1 MNKKISPTLI
11 GAFVVGALALVV
23 AAVLIL
29 GSGKLF
35 LHSRDFILY
44 FDGSVNGLRVGAAVK
59 FKGVEIGAVKSIL
72 LQLGSDLSVQRIP
85 VIVRVDAEK
94 ITKRGGEGAAI
105 TDPEVAKAL
114 IDQGLRGSLQLESI
128 VTGLLYVGLDFFPD
142 TPAHF
147 VQSAQN
153 VNRYQEI
160 PTIPSIFEKAQD
172 AAGRIVAKLEQI
184 DFQEL
189 IGSLESTSKGINAM
203 VNSPELKGSLQ
214 ALQKTM
220 PKIEEAIVT
229 VREMATGIDKNFKTL
244 SGDLQQTSNET
255 RAALK
260 QAGQT
265 MKEAEATLSNVK
277 VLIDPDSQ
285 TFYELTK
292 SLREVSSAARSL
304 RQLSTYLERN
314 PRALI
319 FGKPEAKEDR

>member
-1 MNKKISPTLI
+1 MNKKVSPTLI
-11 GAFVVGALALVV
+11 GVFVVGALALTV
-23 AAVLIL
+23 AVVLIL
-29 GSGKLF
+29 GSGRLF
-35 LHSRDFILY
+35 LHSRDFVLY

-85 VIVRVDAEK
+85 VIIRVDAEK
-94 ITKRGGEGAAI
+94 ITQRGGAGTSV
-105 TDPEVAKAL
+105 TDPEVGKAL
-114 IDQGLRGSLQLESI
+114 IDQGLRGQLQMESF
-128 VTGLLYVGLDFFPD
+128 VTGLLHVGLDFFPD
-142 TPAHF
+142 TPARF
-147 VQSAQN
+147 VQQPQN
-153 VNRYQEI
+153 QNQYQEI
-160 PTIPSIFEKAQD
+160 PTIPSIFEQAHD
-172 AAGRIVAKLEQI
+172 VVGRIITRLEEI

-189 IGSLESTSKGINAM
+189 IKSLEQTSKGINSM
-203 VNSPELKGSLQ
+203 VNSPELKSSLL
-214 ALQKTM
+214 AMQKAM

-229 VREMATGIDKNFKTL
+229 VRDVATAIDENFKGL
-244 SGDLQQTSNET
+244 SGDLKQTSNET

-260 QAGQT
+260 QAGET
-265 MKEAEATLSNVK
+265 MKEAESTLSNVR

-292 SLREVSSAARSL
+292 SLKEVSSAARSL

>member
-59 FKGVEIGAVKSIL
+59 FKGVEIGAVKNIL

-94 ITKRGGEGAAI
+94 ITKRGGEGTAI

-147 VQSAQN
+147 VQSAEN
-153 VNRYQEI
+153 YNRYQEI
-160 PTIPSIFEKAQD
+160 PTISSIFEKAQD

-260 QAGQT
+260 QAGET

-319 FGKPEAKEDR
+319 FGKPDAKKED

>member
-1 MNKKISPTLI
+1 MNKKVSPTMI
-11 GAFVVGALALVV
+11 GVFVVGALALVV

-35 LHSRDFILY
+35 LHSRDFVLY
-44 FDGSVNGLRVGAAVK
+44 FDGSVKN
-59 FKGVEIGAVKSIL
+59 IL
-72 LQLGSDLSVQRIP
+72 LQLGSDMSVQRIP
-85 VIVRVDAEK
+85 VIIRVDAEK
-94 ITKRGGEGAAI
+94 ITKRGGEGTAI
-105 TDPEVAKAL
+105 TDPDVGKAL
-114 IDQGLRGSLQLESI
+114 IDQGLRGQLQMESF
-128 VTGLLYVGLDFFPD
+128 VTGLLYIGLDFHPD

-147 VQSAQN
+147 VQAAQN
-153 VNRYQEI
+153 SNRYEEI
-160 PTIPSIFEKAQD
+160 PTISSIFEKAQD

-189 IGSLESTSKGINAM
+189 INSLENTAKGINAM
-203 VNSPELKGSLQ
+203 VNSPEIKTSLQ

-220 PKIEEAIVT
+220 PKVEEAIAT
-229 VREMATGIDKNFKTL
+229 VRDVVKTMDENFKDL
-244 SGDLQQTSNET
+244 SGDLKQTSNDT

-260 QAGQT
+260 QAGET
-265 MKEAEATLSNVK
+265 MKEAESTLSNVK

-304 RQLSTYLERN
+304 KQLSSYLERN

-319 FGKPEAKEDR
+319 FGKPDSKKED

>member
-1 MNKKISPTLI
+1 MNKKVSPTLI
-11 GAFVVGALALVV
+11 GAFVLGGLALVV
-23 AAVLIL
+23 TTVLLL
-29 GSGKLF
+29 GSGRLF
-35 LHSRDFILY
+35 LKSRDFILY
-44 FDGSVNGLRVGAAVK
+44 FDGSVNGLRVGAPVK

-72 LQLGSDLSVQRIP
+72 LQIGSDLSVQRIP

-105 TDPEVAKAL
+105 TDPEVGKAL
-114 IDQGLRGSLQLESI
+114 IDQGLRGSLQMESF
-128 VTGLLYVGLDFFPD
+128 VTGLLYIGLDFFPD

-153 VNRYQEI
+153 VNQYQEI

-189 IGSLESTSKGINAM
+189 INSLESTAKGINTV
-203 VNSPELKGSLQ
+203 VNSPELKTSLLSLQ
-214 ALQKTM
+214 KAM
-220 PKIEEAIVT
+220 PKVEEAIVT
-229 VREMATGIDKNFKTL
+229 VRDVAKTMDENFKDL
-244 SGDLQQTSNET
+244 SGDLKQTSNET

-260 QAGQT
+260 QAGDT
-265 MKEAEATLSNVK
+265 MKEAESTLSNVR

-304 RQLSTYLERN
+304 RQLSGYLERN

-319 FGKPEAKEDR
+319 FGKPDAKKED

>member
-1 MNKKISPTLI
+1 
-11 GAFVVGALALVV
+11 
-23 AAVLIL
+23 LIL
-29 GSGKLF
+29 GSGRVF
-35 LHSRDFILY
+35 LHSREVILY
-44 FDGSVNGLRVGAAVK
+44 FDSSVNGLRVGAAVK

-94 ITKRGGEGAAI
+94 ITKRGGEGAAL
-105 TDPEVAKAL
+105 TDPEVGKAL
-114 IDQGLRGSLQLESI
+114 IDQGLRGQLQMESF
-128 VTGLLYVGLDFFPD
+128 VTGLLFIGLDFFPD

-147 VQSAQN
+147 VQSAEN
-153 VNRYQEI
+153 YNRYQEI

-172 AAGRIVAKLEQI
+172 AAGRIVAKLELI

-189 IGSLESTSKGINAM
+189 IDSLENTAKGINAM
-203 VNSPELKGSLQ
+203 VNSPELKTSLQ

-220 PKIEEAIVT
+220 PKVEEAIVT
-229 VREMATGIDKNFKTL
+229 VRDVATTIDQNFKGL
-244 SGDLQQTSNET
+244 SVELQQTSSET
-255 RAALK
+255 RVALK
-260 QAGQT
+260 QAGET
-265 MKEAEATLSNVK
+265 MKEAEATLSNVR

-304 RQLSTYLERN
+304 RQLSGYLERN

-319 FGKPEAKEDR
+319 FGKPDAKKED